1 MFANSEPF
9 SAIWIFSEEK
19 ILGVAASNSQNERR
33 VTIYIWETISYSL
46 RTAELMIMNCCM
58 VQTSKEK
65 NGATEIDQVLGKRE
79 REREKGRI
87 WVVWKL
93 RDKGKHQY
101 VSSSS

>member
-1 MFANSEPF
+1 MS
-9 SAIWIFSEEK
+9 
-19 ILGVAASNSQNERR
+19 
-33 VTIYIWETISYSL
+33 
-46 RTAELMIMNCCM
+46 CCM

-79 REREKGRI
+79 RERERERGRI

-101 VSSSS
+101 VSSSG

>member
-1 MFANSEPF
+1 
-9 SAIWIFSEEK
+9 
-19 ILGVAASNSQNERR
+19 
-33 VTIYIWETISYSL
+33 
-46 RTAELMIMNCCM
+46 M